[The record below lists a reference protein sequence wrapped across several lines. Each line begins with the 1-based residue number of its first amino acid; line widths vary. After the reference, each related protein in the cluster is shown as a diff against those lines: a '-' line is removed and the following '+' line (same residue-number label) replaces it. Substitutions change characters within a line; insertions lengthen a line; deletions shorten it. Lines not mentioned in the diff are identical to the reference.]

1 MRPKQTVEGNE
12 RRGAVLS
19 SKGRYLQV
27 AVGFSSISKTF
38 FLKKMKS

>member
-12 RRGAVLS
+12 RRGAVLW

-27 AVGFSSISKTF
+27 AVGFYQFIIAS